1 MVCCRHQLVEAHSKW
16 LFGLLGSC
24 GYTLVSDIKQAFK
37 QAADE
42 CFGADS
48 ASALCGAGGFPKR
61 MGNGSPVDAM
71 SHNQF
76 LDWLA
81 HHQLVQLN
89 PSQQH
94 KLLQQWQKAACALV
108 VDNKAKEQARRQ
120 GLIQSAEVD
129 RMRQQMFQLQSQ
141 IDEHSAHCEQLDASH
156 SRQIELLE
164 TERLQQIAQMHTK

>member
-1 MVCCRHQLVEAHSKW
+1 MCCRHQLVEAHSKW

-24 GYTLVSDIKQAFK
+24 GYTLASDIKQAFK

-48 ASALCGAGGFPKR
+48 ASALCGDGGFPKR
-61 MGNGSPVDAM
+61 MGNGSLLDAM

-89 PSQQH
+89 PAQQH
-94 KLLQQWQKAACALV
+94 KLLQQWQRAACALV
-108 VDNKAKEQARRQ
+108 VDNKAKEAGKQQALRQ

-129 RMRQQMFQLQSQ
+129 RMQQQMMQLQNQ
-141 IDEHSAHCEQLDASH
+141 IDEHTAH
-156 SRQIELLE
+156 
-164 TERLQQIAQMHTK
+164 

>member
-1 MVCCRHQLVEAHSKW
+1 MVDWLVCCRHQLVEAHSRW

-24 GYTLVSDIKQAFK
+24 GYKLASDIKQAFT

-42 CFGADS
+42 CFGADT
-48 ASALCGAGGFPKR
+48 ATVLCGAGGFPKR
-61 MGNGSPVDAM
+61 MGNSSPLDAM
-71 SHNQF
+71 SHSQF

-89 PSQQH
+89 PAQQH

-108 VDNKAKEQARRQ
+108 IRHQVDWV
-120 GLIQSAEVD
+120 QSAEVD
-129 RMRQQMFQLQSQ
+129 RLQQQMSQLQNQ
-141 IDEHSAHCEQLDASH
+141 IEEHSAHCEQLDASH

-164 TERLQQIAQMHTK
+164 TERLQQVAQAHTK